1 MNKIIEKTK
10 YKILSKMNEYNKK
23 IRKINRK
30 FLGLLFGKYIPF
42 TKAAKIL
49 GDKTRCY
56 FFMRNQTMWKNLS
69 VTADLDYEFT
79 QEGYY
84 KSLLNTSVYVY
95 VKPEFSL
102 KNELVNNGRYITS
115 KDSYEK
121 AYVKR
126 EDLYELI
133 DTLSIQK

>member
-10 YKILSKMNEYNKK
+10 YKILSKMNEYTKK
-23 IRKINRK
+23 IKKINRK
-30 FLGLLFGKYIPF
+30 FLGLLFGKYIPL

-79 QEGYY
+79 QEEYY
-84 KSLLNTSVYVY
+84 KSLLNNSIYVY

-102 KNELVNNGRYITS
+102 K
-115 KDSYEK
+115 K
-121 AYVKR
+121 
-126 EDLYELI
+126 
-133 DTLSIQK
+133 